1 MTTGRFDFEAVFC
14 AMAKLLRR
22 SRGWKRSHGPRK
34 TGIFDWL
41 KNTHCLMRCQLPPGA
56 NSKKIRIPVIIG
68 PTAAGKTRL
77 AVSIAHTL
85 GLDIVSCDSRQIY
98 KYMDIGTAKP
108 SPGEL
113 AIVKHWMVDI
123 VDPSQ
128 RYSAFAFASDASRII
143 RQCAASGRNVMVC
156 GGSGLYF
163 HALASGI
170 GPQVAADP
178 EIRRRYTDLASVE
191 GREAVWL
198 RLKAV
203 DPATALSSH
212 VSNLARN
219 IRALEVFETM
229 GAPLSELKT
238 HALPPKD
245 FEFSIVVPTLPRHA
259 LYDRINHR
267 VEDMVRQ
274 GLWDEFQ
281 SLRARGFDRQ
291 SPGLGCLG
299 YKELFDVEEKAVD
312 LPGAIGRI
320 QQNTRH
326 YAKRQLTWL
335 RHQVAGTAVDLTDK
349 DAQRKVLAHVSEFLK
364 S

>member
-1 MTTGRFDFEAVFC
+1 
-14 AMAKLLRR
+14 
-22 SRGWKRSHGPRK
+22 
-34 TGIFDWL
+34 
-41 KNTHCLMRCQLPPGA
+41 MRCQLPPGA
-56 NSKKIRIPVIIG
+56 DSKKIRIPVILG
-68 PTAAGKTRL
+68 PTAVGKTRL

-85 GLDIVSCDSRQIY
+85 GLDIVSCDSRQVY

-108 SPGEL
+108 SPDDL
-113 AIVKHWMVDI
+113 AIVKHWMIDI

-128 RYSAFAFASDASRII
+128 QYSAFAFGSEASRII
-143 RQCAASGRNVMVC
+143 RRCAAGGKNVMVC

-163 HALASGI
+163 HALARGI

-212 VSNLARN
+212 ASNLARN

-238 HALPPKD
+238 HALPPQD
-245 FEFSIVVPTLPRHA
+245 LEFSIVVPTLPRPV
-259 LYDRINHR
+259 LYDRINRR

-281 SLRARGFDRQ
+281 ALRARGFDRQ
-291 SPGLGCLG
+291 SPGLLCPG
-299 YKELFDVEEKAVD
+299 YRELFDVEEKVVD
-312 LPGAIGRI
+312 LPEATGRI

-335 RHQVAGTAVDLTDK
+335 RHQVTGTEVDLIDE
-349 DAQRKVLAHVSEFLK
+349 DAPAYVLRHVSDFLK

>member
-1 MTTGRFDFEAVFC
+1 V
-14 AMAKLLRR
+14 
-22 SRGWKRSHGPRK
+22 
-34 TGIFDWL
+34 
-41 KNTHCLMRCQLPPGA
+41 
-56 NSKKIRIPVIIG
+56 
-68 PTAAGKTRL
+68 GKTRL

-85 GLDIVSCDSRQIY
+85 GLDIISCDSRQVY

-108 SPGEL
+108 SPADL
-113 AIVKHWMVDI
+113 AIVKHWMIDI

-128 RYSAFAFASDASRII
+128 QYSAFAFASEASGII
-143 RQCAASGRNVMVC
+143 RQRAEGGKNVMVC
-156 GGSGLYF
+156 GGSGLYL

-170 GPQVAADP
+170 GPQVPADP

-191 GREAVWL
+191 GREAVWV

-203 DPATALSSH
+203 DPVTALSSH
-212 VSNLARN
+212 ASNLARN

-238 HALPPKD
+238 HAFPPQD
-245 FEFSIVVPTLPRHA
+245 FEFSVVVLTLPRHE
-259 LYDRINHR
+259 LYDRINRR

-281 SLRARGFDRQ
+281 TLRVRGFDRQ
-291 SPGLGCLG
+291 SPGLLSLG
-299 YKELFDVEEKAVD
+299 YKELFDVEEKIVD
-312 LPGAIGRI
+312 LHEATGRI

-335 RHQVAGTAVDLTDK
+335 RHQVTGTAVDLTDE
-349 DAQRKVLAHVSEFLK
+349 DAQDKVLSHISDFLNA
-364 S
+364 